1 MNETLEGTVQAQV
14 FRNEA
19 GTFSVLRVETRTG
32 GLETVCGP
40 LPEAQPG
47 QLLQA
52 EGSWVD
58 DPRFG
63 RQFRA
68 RQAALKLPNSADAIE
83 RYLAGGGV
91 AGIGPELASRIV
103 EHFGEETVDVLTHDP
118 ERLREV
124 RGIGKKKLG
133 TILES
138 WQSQQGRREALVFLR
153 GHGLG
158 PALAEKILTRYG
170 TFARREIE
178 EDPYRLVREV
188 EGVGFRTADRLAGAL
203 GIRGAD
209 PRRLRAGLRH
219 VAEERLGRGDVA
231 TPIDALLEGAQEL
244 LRADLAALEE
254 ALFVARRNGE
264 LEVDAPG
271 GDEVVYLP
279 PLLRA
284 ERTAARRVAEL
295 VRDRSACTSPA
306 DAEAAVDGAAL
317 EHQVELSP
325 DQRLAVLGALT
336 HPLTV
341 ITGGPGVGKTTA
353 IRTLVAALRRA
364 GRGFALAAPTGRAS
378 RRLEETTRTQAQTLH
393 RLLEWDPRK
402 GGFSKGRDDPLE
414 LDLLVVDEASMIDLR
429 LFAAL
434 IRALPPGATL
444 VLTGDADQLPSVGA
458 GTVLADLIDCG
469 AAHVVRLTEV
479 FRQAAR
485 SRIVSAAHAVN
496 QGVVPDLAPREGSD
510 FFFTQR
516 ADAAGTRELIV
527 TLLTKR
533 IPAKFGLDPL
543 RDVQVLAPMR
553 KGVCGT
559 EALNRALKQAL
570 NPGARPA
577 DPDAPPR
584 LDVGDKVMQL
594 KNDYERDVFN
604 GDVGHVLEVDH
615 DGSLVVD
622 FGGRRIHCTRGQA
635 AQLTLAYC
643 ATIHKAQGS
652 EYPAVVLPILQE
664 HFVMLERNLLYTGLT
679 RGRQLVVLVGQRQAV
694 ESAVGNA
701 RPRRRVSFLAPR
713 IRALV
718 GEA

>member
-19 GTFSVLRVETRTG
+19 GTFSVLRVELKDG
-32 GLETVCGP
+32 GLETVTGP
-40 LPEAQPG
+40 LPEARPG
-47 QLLQA
+47 QLLSA
-52 EGSWVD
+52 EGMWVD
-58 DPRFG
+58 DARFG
-63 RQFRA
+63 RQFKA
-68 RQAALKLPNSADAIE
+68 RQAALKLPNSAHAIE

-91 AGIGPELASRIV
+91 SGIGPELAHRIV
-103 EHFGEETVDVLTHDP
+103 EHFGEATIDVLTHEP
-118 ERLREV
+118 TRLKEV
-124 RGIGKKKLG
+124 RGIGKKKLE
-133 TILES
+133 TILDS

-158 PALAEKILTRYG
+158 PALAEKILARYG
-170 TFARREIE
+170 VFARRELE

-203 GIRGAD
+203 GITGAD
-209 PRRLRAGLRH
+209 PRRLRAGLRFA
-219 VAEERLGRGDVA
+219 AEERLGRGDVA
-231 TPIDALLEGAQEL
+231 TPVEALLDMTHALLGGEL
-244 LRADLAALEE
+244 ADLEE
-254 ALFVARRNGE
+254 ALWVARRNGE
-264 LEVDAPG
+264 LEIDRPA
-271 GDEVVYLP
+271 GDDVAYLP

-284 ERTAARRVAEL
+284 EREAARQVADL
-295 VRDRSACTSPA
+295 VREQRRCLRPEAA
-306 DAEAAVDGAAL
+306 DAAVDAAAA
-317 EHQVELSP
+317 EHQLELSP
-325 DQRLAVLGALT
+325 DQRLAVVGALT

-353 IRTLVAALRRA
+353 IRTLVGALRHA

-378 RRLEETTRTQAQTLH
+378 RRLEETTGAQAQTLH
-393 RLLEWDPRK
+393 RLLEWDPRR
-402 GGFSKGRDDPLE
+402 GGFTKNRDDPLE
-414 LDLLVVDEASMIDLR
+414 LDLLVVDEASMIDLQ

-434 IRALPPGATL
+434 VKALPRGATL

-458 GTVLADLIDCG
+458 GTVLADLIEG
-469 AAHVVRLTEV
+469 GGAHVIRLTEV

-485 SRIVSAAHAVN
+485 SRIVSAAHAIN
-496 QGVVPDLAPREGSD
+496 QGVLPDLSPVEGSD

-516 ADAAGTRELIV
+516 NEASTTRDLIV
-527 TLLTKR
+527 TLLTER

-553 KGVCGT
+553 RGVCGT

-570 NPGARPA
+570 NPGAEPQ
-577 DPDAPPR
+577 DDDAPLR

-604 GDVGHVLEVDH
+604 GDVGHVLEAEP
-615 DGSLVVD
+615 DGSLIVD
-622 FGGRRIHCTRGQA
+622 FAGRRIHCSRAQA

-694 ESAVGNA
+694 EAAVGNA
-701 RPRRRVSFLAPR
+701 RPRRRISFLAAR
-713 IRALV
+713 IQALL
-718 GEA
+718 AS